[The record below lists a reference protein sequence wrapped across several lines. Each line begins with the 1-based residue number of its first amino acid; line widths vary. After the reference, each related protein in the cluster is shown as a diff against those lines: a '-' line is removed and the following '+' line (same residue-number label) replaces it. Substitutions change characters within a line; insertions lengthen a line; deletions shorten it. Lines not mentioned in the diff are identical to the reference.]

1 MLSFIEFLVDLIDL
15 LGWVV
20 EAIKGGINFF
30 YKLYERSTK
39 FISDRSH

>member
-15 LGWVV
+15 IELIWKVFRSGV
-20 EAIKGGINFF
+20 NFF

-39 FISDRSH
+39 FISHRSN